1 MAIWKNKTRHNIE
14 LIETEGEKIER
25 KKLRLTKFLKR
36 EMIFTAISVLC
47 VTILI
52 LGGSY
57 AIFTNIEKASN
68 YNVLVS
74 GDLQIAYD
82 DTSSGLGNIINLNG
96 AYPESDTDG
105 LKREPYKFKIT
116 NTGNQVV
123 EYRIKMIDDLSM
135 IEEDGCEEKLLSK
148 NVIKYSINGGSP
160 SLLSS
165 SVDGSVEGGSL
176 GAGESVIYTVHM
188 WIDENATNEVLGK
201 HYHGKIVVEGL
212 QGEEKNLYRLVAK
225 NAVLDNIQSEF
236 VSSTTGINFGEVSS
250 DTNGKGVYT
259 FASTIDDK
267 FPVHYYRGNVRN
279 NNVKFAGFCWKI
291 VRTTETGG
299 VKIIYNGS
307 PDSSGKCT
315 NTTGEATQIGT
326 SAFNTE
332 NGTSSS
338 GVASAI
344 GYMTEDNSRNSTVK
358 GVIDNWYQTNMTAYT
373 EKLEDAIW
381 CSDRSISGD
390 DDSSTYYGA
399 YGRFYTTHMPSLKCE
414 NNTDRF
420 TVESSNGNG
429 LLTYPVAL
437 LTADEIMLAGGTG
450 DENSTHYL
458 YTSQNWWSMTPS
470 SDRLYH
476 VFNFI
481 MYNDSS
487 LSINIIV
494 ELNGVRPSVSLTSST
509 KIKTGNGSQES
520 PFEIM

>member
-259 FASTIDDK
+259 FASTKDDK
-267 FPVHYYRGNVRN
+267 FPVHYYRGAVTD
-279 NNVKFAGFCWKI
+279 NNVKFANFCWKI

-299 VKIIYNGS
+299 IKLIYNGT
-307 PDSSGKCT
+307 PDENGYCM
-315 NTTGEATQIGT
+315 NTTGEVTQIGT
-326 SAFNTE
+326 SAFNETYNAKE
-332 NGTSSS
+332 Y
-338 GVASAI
+338 V
-344 GYMTEDNSRNSTVK
+344 GYMVNNTSDSTIK
-358 GVIDNWYQTNMTAYT
+358 GVIDNWYQTNMTDYT
-373 EKLEDAIW
+373 EKLDDAVF
-381 CSDRSISGD
+381 CNDRSSRVDESDG
-390 DDSSTYYGA
+390 STYFGA
-399 YGRFYTTHMPSLKCE
+399 YDRAYTTYSPSLGCVNDADK
-414 NNTDRF
+414 F
-420 TVESSNGNG
+420 TVGETNGNG

-437 LTADEIMLAGGTG
+437 LTSEEIMLAGGLGNTA
-450 DENSTHYL
+450 NSSYYL
-458 YTSQNWWSMTPS
+458 YTNQNWWALSPSYFGGSFASVLGVS
-470 SDRLYH
+470 SDGDL
-476 VFNFI
+476 I
-481 MYNDSS
+481 YND
-487 LSINIIV
+487 LYY
-494 ELNGVRPSVSLTSST
+494 LNGVRPALVLKPGTGITS
-509 KIKTGNGSQES
+509 GDGSQNS
-520 PFEIM
+520 PFVVE

>member
-1 MAIWKNKTRHNIE
+1 MQEFI
-14 LIETEGEKIER
+14 
-25 KKLRLTKFLKR
+25 KKHK
-36 EMIFTAISVLC
+36 MGII
-47 VTILI
+47 VTISAIIMVIGL
-52 LGGSY
+52 SY
-57 AIFTNIEKASN
+57 AWLQLTLRGTKELTILTAGSLELELDDTMAGGISFTEAVPASN
-68 YNVLVS
+68 EDGLAQDGYTFTLENKGNVASDYTIYLDDLELAEGQNRMKDSFIKYQLVKDES
-74 GDLQIAYD
+74 EVDLQLLDQTGSNPNRVLESGTIAPKTKY
-82 DTSSGLGNIINLNG
+82 I
-96 AYPESDTDG
+96 YV
-105 LKREPYKFKIT
+105 LK
-116 NTGNQVV
+116 
-123 EYRIKMIDDLSM
+123 
-135 IEEDGCEEKLLSK
+135 
-148 NVIKYSINGGSP
+148 
-160 SLLSS
+160 
-165 SVDGSVEGGSL
+165 
-176 GAGESVIYTVHM
+176 M
-188 WIDENATNEVLGK
+188 WIDENATNEVMETMFKGQLRIEAMQNVPK
-201 HYHGKIVVEGL
+201 T
-212 QGEEKNLYRLVAK
+212 LYAEIAK
-225 NAVLDNIQSEF
+225 NAVLDNIQSKF
-236 VSSTTGINFGEVSS
+236 VKSSTGINFGEVSS